1 VVAAAEQTEEAGG
14 QAYHA
19 EHMGAIFDAGFSFS
33 GYERDYL
40 GLNLGTGEVMDIS
53 GVSGVDSISD
63 GRGSVFA
70 DFDNDGDLDIF
81 LTTAQRTAHHL
92 FRNNVGS
99 DRGHLRVSLEGSVG
113 GPEAYGAVVR
123 VKTSRGIQAKLKAGG
138 SGYLSQSD
146 PRLLF
151 GLGDDTRVEWVEV
164 RWPGGA
170 VERVEDVPSGASLRF
185 VEGRAGAERIAE
197 RGFRLVDPLS
207 AADAFLARLGIRR
220 GERFPDLAFRTLAG
234 ETAHLDD
241 FLHAGRRTLI
251 NLWATWCVP
260 CAEEIPELE
269 RLRPSLERHGTDLL
283 GVSLDLDTADAVPA
297 YLVNRGVSYPVV
309 LTDEAA
315 LDTLYP
321 TGEATVPIS
330 ILLDPSGAI
339 LEVYPGWS
347 ATTEA
352 ALERLARGEK
362 PAIRH

>member
-1 VVAAAEQTEEAGG
+1 MVAAAEQAEEAGG

-19 EHMGAIFDAGFSFS
+19 DHMGAIFDEGFSFS
-33 GYERDYL
+33 GYERDFL
-40 GLNLGTGEVMDIS
+40 GLNLGNGEILDIS

-81 LTTAQRTAHHL
+81 LTAAQRKAHYL
-92 FRNNVGS
+92 FRNDVGT
-99 DRGHLRVSLEGSVG
+99 DRGHLRVTLEGDAG

-123 VKTSRGIQAKLKAGG
+123 VKTSRGVQTKLKAGG

-151 GLGDDTRVEWVEV
+151 GLGDDPRAEWVEV

-170 VERVEDVPSGASLRF
+170 VSRIPDVPAGASLRL
-185 VEGRAGAERIAE
+185 VEGRDGPDRVVERA
-197 RGFRLVDPLS
+197 FALADPLP

-220 GERFPDLAFRTLAG
+220 GEPFPDIALRTPGGEATGLDRFLA
-234 ETAHLDD
+234 D
-241 FLHAGRRTLI
+241 GRRTLV

-260 CAEEIPELE
+260 CAAEIPELE
-269 RLRPSLERHGTDLL
+269 RLSPALARHGVDLV
-283 GVSLDLDTADAVPA
+283 GISLDLDTADAVPA
-297 YLVNRGVSYPVV
+297 YLAERAVSYPVV

-330 ILLDPSGAI
+330 VLLDRTGTV
-339 LEVYPGWS
+339 LEIYPGWS
-347 ATTEA
+347 DATA
-352 ALERLARGEK
+352 SALERLARGGDG
-362 PAIRH
+362 PGGR